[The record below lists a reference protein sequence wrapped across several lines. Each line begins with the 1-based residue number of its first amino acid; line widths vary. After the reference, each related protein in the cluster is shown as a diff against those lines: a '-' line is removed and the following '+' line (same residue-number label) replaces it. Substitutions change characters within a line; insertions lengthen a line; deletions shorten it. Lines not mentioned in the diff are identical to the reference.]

1 MVTATIQTKRML
13 RPEEVPRFDRADLG
27 DVFTP
32 DYMVGY
38 AGVAL
43 CLLRLSDPE
52 RQPHQL
58 SLRGFRHRLAPAGA
72 RYLHE

>member
-1 MVTATIQTKRML
+1 VKQNERL
-13 RPEEVPRFDRADLG
+13 VWPSDSPRI
-27 DVFTP
+27 FTP

-52 RQPHQL
+52 RQPRQL
-58 SLRGFRHRLAPAGA
+58 CRRGFQYRCGTP
-72 RYLHE
+72 